1 MNHTASAWRSMLFV
15 PVLNERFLARAA
27 ERGADCIQLDLEDAI
42 PPGQKEEA
50 RRAVPPAAA
59 RLAAEGLDV
68 VVRINRPWRQALA
81 DIEASVGPHVCCLTL
96 PKVPDAAH
104 VRSVAEI
111 VDELERERGMAS
123 GHTRFVV
130 MIETA
135 EGLLNMA
142 AIAAAHPRVAG
153 LIVGAEDLAVSL
165 GASPTYDTLYIH
177 NAQAVVAARNAGIQ
191 PLGFVG
197 TVADYADEAKFRRTI
212 QQAREM
218 GFTGGFCIHPSQVPI
233 LNEVFAPSPDEIDWA
248 RGALDVFEQ
257 ALAEGRGAVTFRG
270 AMVDLPVADRARA
283 ILARAADLADRMAQR
298 QCVA

>member
-59 RLAAEGLDV
+59 RLAAKGLDV

-111 VDELERERGMAS
+111 VDELERERGLAS
-123 GHTRFVV
+123 GNTRFVV

-233 LNEVFAPSPDEIDWA
+233 LNEVFAPSPGEIDWA